1 MSEMMLFEKVGKVAK
16 LTFNRPEK
24 YNSMVAGIA
33 LPLIEHLR
41 TCAMDD
47 EIRAVYLTGTGKAF
61 CAGQDLKEA
70 VNAESEGK
78 ALDHFVVN
86 HFNPIIRAIRG
97 LQKPVV
103 AAVNGVAAGAGANIA
118 LACDIVVAKES
129 ASFIQAFSAI
139 GLIPDSGGTYTLQR
153 LIGYQKA
160 LAITMLG
167 DKIKSP
173 EAERMGM
180 IYKYFSDE
188 QFDADSWAIAERLSG
203 MPTQGLA
210 LTKLAYQLGEINS
223 MDEQLEVENKYQVMA
238 SNTADYK
245 EGVNA
250 FLEKRKPTFTGR

>member
-1 MSEMMLFEKVGKVAK
+1 M
-16 LTFNRPEK
+16 FNRPEK

-33 LPLIEHLR
+33 LPLLGHLK
-41 TCAMDD
+41 TCAKDND
-47 EIRAVYLTGTGKAF
+47 IRAVYLTGSGKAF

-70 VNAESEGK
+70 VDAESEGK
-78 ALDHFVVN
+78 ELDHFVIN

-97 LQKPVV
+97 LEKPVV

-129 ASFIQAFSAI
+129 ASFIQAFSKI
-139 GLIPDSGGTYTLQR
+139 GLIPDSGGTHTLQR
-153 LIGYQKA
+153 LVGYQRA

-167 DKIKSP
+167 DKVGAA

-180 IYKYFSDE
+180 IYKYYSEEDFE
-188 QFDADSWAIAERLSG
+188 AKSWELAVRLSE

-210 LTKLAYQLGEINS
+210 LTKIAYQQGQTNT
-223 MDEQLEVENKYQVMA
+223 MDQQLEVENLFQVKA
-238 SNTADYK
+238 ANTSDYK
-245 EGVNA
+245 EGVAA

>member
-1 MSEMMLFEKVGKVAK
+1 MSDLIKFEKIGKVAK
-16 LTFNRPEK
+16 LSFNRPSK
-24 YNSMVAGIA
+24 YNSMVEGIA
-33 LPLIEHLR
+33 LPLLDHLAS
-41 TCAMDD
+41 CASDR
-47 EIRAVYLTGTGKAF
+47 EIRAVYLTGEGKAF

-70 VNAESEGK
+70 VDAQKAGK
-78 ALDHFVVN
+78 ELDHFVIN

-153 LIGYQKA
+153 LVGYQKA

-167 DKIKSP
+167 DKIGAA

-180 IYKYFSDE
+180 IYKYYP
-188 QFDADSWAIAERLSG
+188 DASFEAEAWAIAERLSE

-210 LTKLAYQLGEINS
+210 LTKLAYQQGESNTL
-223 MDEQLEVENKYQVMA
+223 DEQLEVEKRYQVMA
-238 SNTADYK
+238 SGTRDYK
-245 EGVNA
+245 EGVTA
-250 FLEKRKPTFTGR
+250 FLEKRKPKFEGR